1 MRRWWLSAL
10 ALAALA
16 APASANETRTVVLEV
31 SGMSCSLCPV
41 TVRKALERTPG
52 VLEAR
57 VDFAQKRAHAKY
69 DPHKASPE
77 TLAKAVSDVGFPT
90 KVKQP

>member
-1 MRRWWLSAL
+1 MRRWLPSAL
-10 ALAALA
+10 AVALLAG
-16 APASANETRTVVLEV
+16 PAYGSEPKTAVLEV

-41 TVRKALERTPG
+41 TVRKALERAPG

-57 VDFAQKRAHAKY
+57 VDFAEKRAHAKY
-69 DPHKASPE
+69 DPQKTSPE
-77 TLAKAVSDVGFPT
+77 SLAKAVSDVGFPT

>member
-1 MRRWWLSAL
+1 MRLWPPSAL
-10 ALAALA
+10 ALALLCVPAFA
-16 APASANETRTVVLEV
+16 AEPKTAVLEV
-31 SGMSCSLCPV
+31 SGMTCSLCPV

-57 VDFAQKRAHAKY
+57 VDLGEKRAHAKY
-69 DPHKASPE
+69 DPQKTSPE
-77 TLAKAVSDVGFPT
+77 TLAQAVSDVGFPT

>member
-1 MRRWWLSAL
+1 MRRWLPSTL
-10 ALAALA
+10 AGVLLAG
-16 APASANETRTVVLEV
+16 PAFGAEPKTAVLEV

-41 TVRKALERTPG
+41 TVKKALERAPG

-57 VDFAQKRAHAKY
+57 VDLAEKRANAKY
-69 DPHKASPE
+69 DPRKASPE
-77 TLAKAVSDVGFPT
+77 TLAKAVSDVGLPA